1 MGSDADTTVIDGLS
15 EVWGSITSLGD
26 DLEPGEWDAPTV
38 CPGWTVRDHVSHL
51 IGIERSL
58 LGEAQPPA
66 VAPLHEHVANPIG
79 AANEAWVA
87 QRRTVPGAEVLA
99 EFVHVAAQ
107 RLAELATFSTDRFD
121 EVGWSPVG
129 QVPYREFMDVRVLDS
144 WIHEQ
149 DMRRATGRPGGL
161 GGAGESTVLRRLTSS
176 LGYVVG
182 RKVAPPDGT
191 VVVLAVDGPMG
202 AVVSLSMEGGRARRL
217 ESAPDTPTATISF
230 DQRAFWELSCGRY
243 EGGADRALELGAVA
257 VEGDESVAQAILAA
271 LNIMI

>member
-66 VAPLHEHVANPIG
+66 VAPLPEHVANPIG

-149 DMRRATGRPGGL
+149 DMRRATGRHGGL

>member
-66 VAPLHEHVANPIG
+66 VAPLPEHVANPIG

>member
-1 MGSDADTTVIDGLS
+1 
-15 EVWGSITSLGD
+15 
-26 DLEPGEWDAPTV
+26 
-38 CPGWTVRDHVSHL
+38 
-51 IGIERSL
+51 
-58 LGEAQPPA
+58 
-66 VAPLHEHVANPIG
+66 
-79 AANEAWVA
+79 VA

>member
-1 MGSDADTTVIDGLS
+1 MGR
-15 EVWGSITSLGD
+15 
-26 DLEPGEWDAPTV
+26 PTV

-66 VAPLHEHVANPIG
+66 VAPLPEHVANPIG

-243 EGGADRALELGAVA
+243 EGGPIVPSSWVRWPSRAT
-257 VEGDESVAQAILAA
+257 SRSHRRSSPH
-271 LNIMI
+271 

>member
-26 DLEPGEWDAPTV
+26 DLEPGEWDVPTV

-66 VAPLHEHVANPIG
+66 VAPLPEHVANPIG